1 MKKVLSVVVLL
12 LVCAVTYAGGY
23 RVSLQGQRGLA
34 MGHTGVAMVNNAEI
48 AFFNPGGLVHLE
60 GKLNIAVGGFGVFS
74 DVKFQN
80 AEFGQTSQTESPTG
94 TPLYLYASYNV
105 SEKLAVGLAVYT
117 PYGSTVEYPTDW
129 SGSHLVNNID
139 LSAIFVQPLVSV
151 KLLEDLSIGGGPIL
165 AIGGVNFNR
174 NLSRNLTDIDGNRS
188 NVTIDSQ
195 GLTAFGFSVGAMITP
210 NDQWSFGVNYR
221 SRIDIDVEQGDGDAV
236 FSNVPNSPLAPIANG
251 TYDFTATL
259 PLPAEWTVGVSYK
272 PSDKWTLNFD
282 WNYAEWDAYEAL
294 DIMFLNTDGSLA
306 LESINPRNYKNASSY
321 RLGAQFDVSSKFVLR
336 GGAYFDESPVQDGF
350 FAPETPRNDSYGF
363 TGGFTYNVTD
373 KLAIDAS
380 FLYLTFKEI
389 DASYDSYVEGGERV
403 PFGGTYKSSAFAP
416 GLGLSYKL

>member
-34 MGHTGVAMVNNAEI
+34 MGHTGVAMVNNAEL

-74 DVKFQN
+74 DVKYQN
-80 AEFGQTSQTESPTG
+80 TEFGQSSQTESPTG
-94 TPLYLYASYNV
+94 TPLYLYASYNL
-105 SEKLAVGLAVYT
+105 SEKFAVGLALYT

-129 SGSHLVNNID
+129 AGSHLVNNID
-139 LSAIFVQPLVSV
+139 LSAIFIQPLFSTQLTEHV
-151 KLLEDLSIGGGPIL
+151 SIGGGPIL

-174 NLSRNLTDIDGNRS
+174 NLSRNLTDIEGNRS
-188 NVTIDSQ
+188 NVEIDSQ
-195 GLTAFGFSVGAMITP
+195 GLTAFGFSVGAMATV
-210 NDQWSFGVNYR
+210 NDKLSFGINYR
-221 SRIDIDVEQGDGDAV
+221 SRIDIDVEQGDGDAT
-236 FSNVPNSPLAPIANG
+236 FSNVPDSPLAPITNG
-251 TYDFTATL
+251 TFDFTATL
-259 PLPAEWTVGVSYK
+259 PLPAEWTLGVSYK
-272 PSDKWTLNFD
+272 ATDKLTVNFD
-282 WNYAEWDAYEAL
+282 YNYAEWDAYEAL
-294 DIMFLNTDGSLA
+294 DIRFLNTDGSLA

-321 RLGAQFDVSSKFVLR
+321 RVGAQYDVSSKFVLR
-336 GGAYFDESPVQDGF
+336 AGAYFDESPVQDGF

-363 TGGFTYNVTD
+363 TGGFTFNVTD

-389 DASYDSYVEGGERV
+389 DASYDSYIENGQRV
-403 PFGGTYKSSAFAP
+403 PFEGTYKSSAFAP

>member
-12 LVCAVTYAGGY
+12 LVAAVTYAGGY

-34 MGHTGVAMVNNAEI
+34 MGHTGVAMVNNAEL

-60 GKLNIAVGGFGVFS
+60 GKLNLAVGGFGVFS
-74 DVKFQN
+74 DVKYQN
-80 AEFGQTSQTESPTG
+80 TEFGLSSETDSPTG
-94 TPLYLYASYNV
+94 TPIYFYASYNI

-129 SGSHLVNNID
+129 AGSHLVNSIE

-151 KLLEDLSIGGGPIL
+151 KLFDDLSIGGGPIL

-174 NLSRNLTDIDGNRS
+174 NLTRTLADIDGNRS
-188 NVTIDSQ
+188 NVEIDAQ
-195 GLTAFGFSVGAMITP
+195 GVNAFGFSVGAMITP
-210 NDQWSFGVNYR
+210 NDQWSFGINYR
-221 SRIDIDVEQGDGDAV
+221 SKIDVEVESGDGDAV
-236 FSNVPNSPLAPIANG
+236 FANVPDSPLAPIPNG
-251 TYDFTATL
+251 TYNFTASL

-272 PSDKWTLNFD
+272 PCDKWTLNFD

-294 DIMFLNTDGSLA
+294 NLDFLNADGSVA
-306 LESINPRNYKNASSY
+306 LESRNPRNYENASTF
-321 RLGAQFDVSSKFVLR
+321 RFGAQYEASSKFVLR
-336 GGAYFDESPVQDGF
+336 AGAYFDESPVQDGF

-363 TGGFTYNVTD
+363 TGGFTFNITE
-373 KLAIDAS
+373 KLAVDAS

-389 DASYDSYVEGGERV
+389 DASYDSYFESGQRV
-403 PFGGTYKSSAFAP
+403 PFEGTYRSSAFSP